1 MFDNL
6 TIVLVEPQHPGN
18 IGAVARAMKNMGL
31 GNLALVNPKRFPD
44 PQAEWRAA
52 GAIDL
57 LEKAVCYDSV
67 HEAIKGCHV
76 VIGTSARSR
85 NIPWPSLVLRE
96 LPEQFKSYP
105 ADQKIAILFG
115 REDSGLTNEEL
126 QFCQLHMQIPSHED
140 YPALNLAMAVQVV
153 GYELFASKEKSNQPK
168 GEWDRRLA
176 SSGEVE
182 LMLEHFENVLLETD
196 FLNEAN
202 PGKTM
207 VRLRRMFSRI
217 GLDDTEVQI
226 LRGILKHMD
235 PRSNVSK
242 NSVDQS

>member
-31 GNLALVNPKRFPD
+31 GNLVLVNPKRFPD

-52 GAIDL
+52 GAVDL
-57 LEKAVCYDSV
+57 LEKSVCFGSLN
-67 HEAIKGCHV
+67 EAIDGYHV
-76 VIGTSARSR
+76 VIGTSARTR
-85 NIPWPSLVLRE
+85 NIPWPLLTLRD
-96 LPEQFKSYP
+96 LPDQLGNYQD
-105 ADQKIAILFG
+105 DQKVAILFG

-126 QFCQLHMQIPSHED
+126 QSCQLHMQIPSHGS

-153 GYELFASKEKSNQPK
+153 AYELFASKEKLRQPK
-168 GEWDRRLA
+168 EKWDRRLA

-182 LMLEHFENVLLETD
+182 LMLEHFENVLFKTD
-196 FLNEAN
+196 FIDKNN

-207 VRLRRMFSRI
+207 IRLRRMFARV
-217 GLDDTEVQI
+217 GLDETEVQI
-226 LRGILKHMD
+226 LRGILKHLE
-235 PRSNVSK
+235 PRPNTLK
-242 NSVDQS
+242 K

>member
-1 MFDNL
+1 MFNNL

-31 GNLALVNPKRFPD
+31 ANLVLVNPKRFPD

-57 LEKAVCYDSV
+57 LGKAVCFGDLN
-67 HEAIKGCHV
+67 EAIDGYHV
-76 VIGTSARSR
+76 VIGTSARTR
-85 NIPWPSLVLRE
+85 NIPWPLLALRD
-96 LPEQFKSYP
+96 LPDQLQNYQS
-105 ADQKIAILFG
+105 DQKVAILFG

-126 QFCQLHMQIPSHED
+126 QSCQLHLQIPSHES

-153 GYELFASKEKSNQPK
+153 AYELFASTEKLKEHTEK
-168 GEWDRRLA
+168 WDRRLA

-182 LMLEHFENVLLETD
+182 LMLKHFESVLFKTD
-196 FLNEAN
+196 FIDKNN

-207 VRLRRMFSRI
+207 IRLRRMFARV
-217 GLDDTEVQI
+217 GLDETEVQI
-226 LRGILKHMD
+226 LRGILKHLELG
-235 PRSNVSK
+235 SNTFK
-242 NSVDQS
+242 K